1 MLLAPAASLF
11 DHSIRSSAYALC
23 LYSKNLLRLWQAA
36 CTSGRRRS
44 AQRNQEQCVE
54 VKICYKA
61 IECLSW
67 QRFPSSSACVPNAV
81 QDLIRELLPSPQR
94 CLEEIH
100 ALLPQLAAQRYQ
112 ELVEEVSH

>member
-1 MLLAPAASLF
+1 MLW
-11 DHSIRSSAYALC
+11 
-23 LYSKNLLRLWQAA
+23 SKVAFTCAA

-44 AQRNQEQCVE
+44 AERHRSSICLVTSSPKLLMVPLLAE
-54 VKICYKA
+54 VPQLICHV
-61 IECLSW
+61 L
-67 QRFPSSSACVPNAV
+67 
-81 QDLIRELLPSPQR
+81 QDLIRELLPSPQC